1 MKPHRTDALSLT
13 FGLIF
18 VGAVTVWV
26 LNKVVN
32 SELPGIGWFVAAA
45 LLIAGSI
52 GLVTALRS
60 DRSNAASEAAASE
73 AAASEAA
80 GDPAAPEGVDSE
92 LVGAAADDPIYRD
105 PATLSLHSPTDSDKS
120 DESR

>member
-73 AAASEAA
+73 AA